1 MSEKVITFGLSENLT
16 QTSVVV
22 FLLFILIDKQQLE
35 GVHNESNH
43 VRQRYLAC

>member
-1 MSEKVITFGLSENLT
+1 MSEKVITFGLSANLT

-35 GVHNESNH
+35 GVKH
-43 VRQRYLAC
+43 